1 MKTPEKWI
9 IENNQLAR
17 TFELNNFVEAV
28 EFVNKIVP
36 IAESA
41 DHHPDIEIF
50 GYKKVKIKLMSHDVG
65 EITDKDVNLAEKIS
79 SLAD

>member
-17 TFELNNFVEAV
+17 TFELNNFVEAI